1 MQWCIISESLNR
13 SVHTKGNHGYGGIW
27 GGSPATF
34 HHNLLAHHSS
44 RTPRLCGSRYTGKP
58 GNEKVDLRNNVFY
71 NWGPT
76 NGGYAGEGGSYNF
89 VNNYYKPGPSNNEKP
104 NIVNRIFQ
112 PNGDDG
118 KNKTAQG
125 TWGMFYLNGNYF
137 DGTCPQLNPAYQSLL
152 EEVNNDNW
160 VGLQP
165 NETSGVLLPSGGK
178 SAIQANSEFTITDDA
193 VLFTQSASEAYKAV
207 LLYAGASLKSDAVD
221 RRIVDNVRNGD
232 YTALGSN
239 GSVLGLIDKATD
251 VGGWP
256 VYVKENAPVDTDGDG
271 MPDAW
276 EAANGLNPKSS
287 ADGVK
292 YNLSK
297 EYTNLE
303 VYINSLVE
311 KLYPAK

>member
-1 MQWCIISESLNR
+1 M
-13 SVHTKGNHGYGGIW
+13 
-27 GGSPATF
+27 
-34 HHNLLAHHSS
+34 
-44 RTPRLCGSRYTGKP
+44 
-58 GNEKVDLRNNVFY
+58 
-71 NWGPT
+71 
-76 NGGYAGEGGSYNF
+76 
-89 VNNYYKPGPSNNEKP
+89 
-104 NIVNRIFQ
+104 
-112 PNGDDG
+112 
-118 KNKTAQG
+118 
-125 TWGMFYLNGNYF
+125 
-137 DGTCPQLNPAYQSLL
+137 
-152 EEVNNDNW
+152 
-160 VGLQP
+160 
-165 NETSGVLLPSGGK
+165 
-178 SAIQANSEFTITDDA
+178 
-193 VLFTQSASEAYKAV
+193 
-207 LLYAGASLKSDAVD
+207 YAGASLKSDAVD

-232 YTALGSN
+232 YTASGSN